1 MRRALLYERPRE
13 ILWRARV
20 HTAIHR
26 SIVYKQEKI
35 FYSRIKMLNLSF
47 TLLFGNVVS
56 PKFNPYLY
64 QFLIRFVYIHSLFD
78 FNPIFDTFNDITF
91 FLNNIKIVNKYIE
104 KLFYF
109 LFTKM

>member
-64 QFLIRFVYIHSLFD
+64 QFLTAILASPIIRLIHSLPD
-78 FNPIFDTFNDITF
+78 FNSIFDTFNDITF
-91 FLNNIKIVNKYIE
+91 FFKY
-104 KLFYF
+104 
-109 LFTKM
+109 